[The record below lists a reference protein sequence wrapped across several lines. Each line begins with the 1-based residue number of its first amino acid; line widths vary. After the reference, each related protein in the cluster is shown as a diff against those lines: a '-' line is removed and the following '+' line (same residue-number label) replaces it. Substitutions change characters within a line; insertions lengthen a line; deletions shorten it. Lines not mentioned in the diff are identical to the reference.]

1 MGDFKFNNTT
11 PGSGDIRLGG
21 LPVDEIF
28 HGTEKVWPAIASNVV
43 TICGLEWQR
52 VNTSIV
58 NKTGGGTIPI
68 FDNANDLY
76 QAKQNQE
83 PAACYWQ
90 LDENNSEYGLLYNYY
105 AKNAIEPPSGYR
117 LPTSLDFSTLSSFNC
132 IGSTSQNR
140 NRYGANPGNWNMT
153 QLTNTDELGDSGF
166 DSQGYGWAFVN
177 GPSVTWQS
185 HGLRDGYWIDE
196 NPGTSIV
203 ARGFWI
209 SPFTNQL
216 GNMSYGVNLSNITEL
231 FFIRFVKDA

>member
-1 MGDFKFNNTT
+1 
-11 PGSGDIRLGG
+11 
-21 LPVDEIF
+21 
-28 HGTEKVWPAIASNVV
+28 
-43 TICGLEWQR
+43 
-52 VNTSIV
+52 
-58 NKTGGGTIPI
+58 
-68 FDNANDLY
+68 
-76 QAKQNQE
+76 
-83 PAACYWQ
+83 
-90 LDENNSEYGLLYNYY
+90 
-105 AKNAIEPPSGYR
+105 
-117 LPTSLDFSTLSSFNC
+117 
-132 IGSTSQNR
+132 
-140 NRYGANPGNWNMT
+140 MT